1 MQQILDVLNIVYV
14 TLTGNIFHFTSK
26 KKLYSL
32 QLFPQNLLL
41 CLLMKK
47 QKGKANISPLHKSS
61 AKRIKKTLIVF
72 EWVQISVTLKNP

>member
-47 QKGKANISPLHKSS
+47 QKGKANIST
-61 AKRIKKTLIVF
+61 AQIICKKNK
-72 EWVQISVTLKNP
+72 KNINSL